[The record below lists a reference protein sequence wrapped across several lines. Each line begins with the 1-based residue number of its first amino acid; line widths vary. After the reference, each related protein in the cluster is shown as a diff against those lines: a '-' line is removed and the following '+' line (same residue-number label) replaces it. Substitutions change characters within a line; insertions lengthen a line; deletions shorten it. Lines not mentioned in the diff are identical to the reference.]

1 MKKFTEKVIFFVK
14 QIPKGKTMTYKQIA
28 VLSGSANASRA
39 VGTIMSKNTDPS
51 VPCHRV
57 IKSDGALGGYNKLQ
71 SESKQEILRKEGFDN
86 N

>member
-14 QIPKGKTMTYKQIA
+14 QIPKGKTMTYKQISTLA
-28 VLSGSANASRA
+28 GSPDASRA
-39 VGTIMSKNTDPS
+39 VGTIMGKNTDPS

-71 SESKQEILRKEGFDN
+71 SDSKQEILRKEGFGID
-86 N
+86 